1 MHLKH
6 INKNYSFKNLKN
18 KRMFN
23 IVIIVQEINVKKL
36 KVIQIVIKNILE
48 QLLHKILMKVMVIV
62 HI

>member
-6 INKNYSFKNLKN
+6 INKNFSFKNLKN

-48 QLLHKILMKVMVIV
+48 QLLHKILIKVMVIV

>member
-6 INKNYSFKNLKN
+6 INKNYNFKSLKN

-48 QLLHKILMKVMVIV
+48 QLLHKILIKVMVIV
-62 HI
+62 HT

>member
-6 INKNYSFKNLKN
+6 INKSSSFKSLKN

-48 QLLHKILMKVMVIV
+48 QLLHKILIKVMVIV